1 MKIKVGVIS
10 VLLLLV
16 AASLHAQQRP
26 VTSTYMFNGLAL
38 NPAYAG
44 SLNVFSAT
52 FVNRDQWINVK
63 GAPLLQSVTAHNSFA
78 SNRVGAGILMT
89 RDQVGVHNDMGLYG
103 SYAYKIRT
111 GRGILAM
118 GLQAGFNNRQSN
130 YSETNAFDPTDP
142 DYINISKFSPNFG
155 AGLYFANPKMYLGFS
170 VPYILENKVFDIQ
183 TDVVN
188 SGTESRYYYLTGGV
202 VFDMSPLI
210 KLSPSFLIRGQEQV
224 PLGWDLNGTVIFE
237 NIAYAGVSY
246 RSGDA
251 LVFISQFILN
261 ENFRVGYAY
270 DAITSPLT
278 QYTKGTHEIM
288 INYRIKLKNAKKDP
302 QCPVYF

>member
-1 MKIKVGVIS
+1 MKLRLGIYTVATLT
-10 VLLLLV
+10 LL
-16 AASLHAQQRP
+16 SLFGQQRP

-44 SLNVFSAT
+44 SLNVFSAVAT
-52 FVNRDQWINVK
+52 NRDQWINVQ
-63 GAPLLQSVTAHNSFA
+63 GAPVFQSLTAHNSFA
-78 SNRVGAGILMT
+78 SNRIGVGLLMS
-89 RDQVGVHNDMGLYG
+89 RDQVGVHEDMGMYG

-111 GRGILAM
+111 GRGILSM
-118 GLQAGFNNRQSN
+118 GLQAGFNSRNSN
-130 YSETNAFDPTDP
+130 YTEADAFDPTDP
-142 DYINISKFSPNFG
+142 LYVNVSKFAPNFG
-155 AGLYFANPKMYLGFS
+155 AGLYFANPKMYAGFS
-170 VPYILENKVFDIQ
+170 VPYILNNKIYDIQ
-183 TDVVN
+183 TDVPV
-188 SGTESRYYYLTGGV
+188 SGRESRFYYLTGGV

-210 KLSPSFLIRGQEQV
+210 KLSPSFLVRGQERI
-224 PLGWDLNGTVIFE
+224 PLGWDLNATVIFE

-251 LVFISQFILN
+251 IVFLTQFILN

-288 INYRIKLKNAKKDP
+288 LNYRIKLKSHKKDP

>member
-1 MKIKVGVIS
+1 MKLRLGIYTVVTLT
-10 VLLLLV
+10 LL
-16 AASLHAQQRP
+16 SLYGQQRP

-44 SLNVFSAT
+44 SLNVFSTVAT
-52 FVNRDQWINVK
+52 NRDQWINVQ
-63 GAPLLQSVTAHNSFA
+63 GAPVFQSLTAHNSFA
-78 SNRVGAGILMT
+78 SNRVGAGLLMS
-89 RDQVGVHNDMGLYG
+89 RDQVGVHEDMGMYG

-111 GRGILAM
+111 GRGILSM
-118 GLQAGFNNRQSN
+118 GLQAGFNSRNSN
-130 YSETNAFDPTDP
+130 YTEADAFDPTDP
-142 DYINISKFSPNFG
+142 LYVNISKFSPNFG
-155 AGLYFANPKMYLGFS
+155 AGLYFANPKMYAGFS
-170 VPYILENKVFDIQ
+170 VPYILNNKVFDIQ
-183 TDVVN
+183 TDVPVN
-188 SGTESRYYYLTGGV
+188 GRESRFYYLTGGV
-202 VFDMSPLI
+202 VFDVSNVI
-210 KLSPSFLIRGQEQV
+210 KFSPSFLVRGQEKI
-224 PLGWDLNGTVIFE
+224 PLGWDLNAMVIFE

-251 LVFISQFILN
+251 IVFLTQFILN

-288 INYRIKLKNAKKDP
+288 LNYRIKLKSHKKDP